1 MLSNNHRI
9 LPVVVRDSN
18 LPHPIPSLM
27 RPYFLLAAV
36 VAGQPLLLTAQAP
49 TLSPATRQFVSIE
62 APVVAL
68 TRVRVIDG
76 TGAPAAA
83 EQTIVMANGKITAVG
98 KTGSTRVPAGARV
111 VELTGHTVIP
121 GLVGLHD
128 HTFYTTSARSMQLNT
143 SAPRLYLGSGVTTIR
158 TTGSM
163 SPYSEIN
170 LKRVID
176 KGEAAGPRM
185 YITGP
190 YLTGETGL
198 GGMHQLLTPEA
209 ARRVVAYWGEEGVTW
224 LKFYTTVSRAAMGAA
239 IDEAHKRGIKV
250 TGHLCS
256 VSFREAVALGIDNL
270 EHGLFVNTDYDPE
283 KKPDMCPQGSMAKL
297 GTLDMKSEPVSA
309 TFKEMIDK
317 KVAMTST
324 LAVFELFVPNRPP
337 LEQRVID
344 AMAPDVRTEYLTT
357 RSQISEN
364 AGFGISPEVFK
375 KALDFEYAFV
385 KAGGLLAAGVDP
397 TGNGGALPGFGDQRN
412 FELLIEAG
420 FTPIEAIQI
429 MTSNG
434 AKVLGAYDRFGSV
447 TAGKLAD
454 LVVIRGDPSVKPADI
469 RNVVTVFK
477 DGVGYDAPKL
487 IESVR
492 GLVGIR

>member
-1 MLSNNHRI
+1 MRSCLLVATI
-9 LPVVVRDSN
+9 L
-18 LPHPIPSLM
+18 
-27 RPYFLLAAV
+27 
-36 VAGQPLLLTAQAP
+36 AGQPIQLAAQAP
-49 TLSPATRQFVSIE
+49 SLSPSTRQFVSID

-76 TGAPAAA
+76 TGVPPAD
-83 EQTIVMANGKITAVG
+83 EQTIVISNGKITALG
-98 KTGSTRVPAGARV
+98 KTGSIRVPAGARV

-121 GLVGLHD
+121 GLVGLHN
-128 HTFYTTSARSMQLNT
+128 HTFYTTSARSTQLST

-158 TTGSM
+158 TTGSV
-163 SPYSEIN
+163 SPYAEIN

-176 KGEAAGPRM
+176 NGEAPGPRM

-190 YLTGETGL
+190 YLTGETGV

-209 ARRVVAYWGEEGVTW
+209 ARRVVAYWAEEGVTW
-224 LKFYTTVSRAAMGAA
+224 LKFYTTVSRATMGAA
-239 IDEAHKRGIKV
+239 IDEAHRRGIKV

-256 VSFREAVALGIDNL
+256 VSFREAVSLGIDNL

-283 KKPDMCPQGSMAKL
+283 KKPDVCPQGSMAKL
-297 GTLDMKSEPVSA
+297 ASLDMKSDAVSA
-309 TFKEMIDK
+309 TFREMIGR

-324 LAVFELFVPNRPP
+324 LAVFELSVPNRPP
-337 LEQRVID
+337 LEQRVIE

-357 RSQISEN
+357 RSRISEN
-364 AGFGISPEVFK
+364 ASFGISPEVFG
-375 KALDFEYAFV
+375 KALQFEYAFV

-420 FTPIEAIQI
+420 FTPVEAIQI
-429 MTSNG
+429 MTANG
-434 AKVLGAYDRFGSV
+434 AKVLGAYDRYGSV
-447 TAGKLAD
+447 TVGKLAD
-454 LVVIRGDPSVKPADI
+454 LVVIRGDPSARPADI

-477 DGVGYDAPKL
+477 EGVGYDASKL

-492 GLVGIR
+492 GLVGVR